1 MVTAP
6 NDIAE
11 GPGVKPGLTIKEN
24 NLTKK
29 KLFKCLRRKL
39 VLNHFINLPFCL
51 PTKNICNAGERA
63 CLSKDLY

>member
-24 NLTKK
+24 NLRKK
-29 KLFKCLRRKL
+29 KLFNCLRRKM
-39 VLNHFINLPFCL
+39 VLNHLINLPFCL
-51 PTKNICNAGERA
+51 P
-63 CLSKDLY
+63 